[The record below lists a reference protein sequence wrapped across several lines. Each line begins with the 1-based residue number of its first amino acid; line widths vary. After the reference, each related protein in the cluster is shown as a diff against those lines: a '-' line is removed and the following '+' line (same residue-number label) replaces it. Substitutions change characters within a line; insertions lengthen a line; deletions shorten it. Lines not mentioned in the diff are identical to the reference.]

1 MKLFNR
7 KKQEPEN
14 SPTPQV
20 NGNEPDNV
28 EMANN
33 TPPAKT
39 GKTWKDYL
47 KKKVANKSTID
58 VEINDE
64 IATPATP
71 KNKRFFSIKRKA
83 ADKASGEEEQ
93 SSVAEAKP
101 AKPPRQ
107 WFWMKKKKTDENPD
121 GIEEQPKKSKEP
133 KAVSAPRRWRV
144 VLVGFF
150 LLLLFALSGA
160 GIGYASGIQQRLAQ
174 ETQQKLVTAA
184 THFNYGVQALLQSN
198 YEVARLQFEYVLQI
212 EPNFPGLQ
220 EKYTQTMIEI
230 AKNSQ
235 PTATIMPTPTAD
247 MRGVDALFAQA
258 QQLVNAKQGTAA
270 LVVLDTLRNQE
281 ISYRTLDVDA
291 LYYLALRFS
300 GIEKIAI
307 QADQEGGLYDLTLAS
322 RFAPLDHE
330 ALNYATW
337 ARNYITAISYWNV
350 NWERV
355 VYYLNQVYSASPG
368 LQDSKG
374 NSVRSRTIE
383 ALWRYGDVLMNKN
396 DFCEAAKYYQYSLNI
411 MQQDKVAALY
421 NVANLRCIGPALTQA
436 AIPTNTPVVVDTPTP
451 QVIPDT
457 PTL

>member
-1 MKLFNR
+1 MKLFN
-7 KKQEPEN
+7 KKNKESEN
-14 SPTPQV
+14 NPNSQV
-20 NGNEPDNV
+20 NESQQDNA
-28 EMANN
+28 ELANN
-33 TPPAKT
+33 TQTTETSKS
-39 GKTWKDYL
+39 WQFYL
-47 KKKVANKSTID
+47 KKKGAGQSTDQSEKDEESTASAPKKS
-58 VEINDE
+58 
-64 IATPATP
+64 
-71 KNKRFFSIKRKA
+71 KRIFSLKRKA
-83 ADKASGEEEQ
+83 ADKAPGEEIT
-93 SSVAEAKP
+93 SKITEAKP
-101 AKPPRQ
+101 VKPPRQ
-107 WFWMKKKKTDENPD
+107 WFWMRKKKAADNPD
-121 GIEEQPKKSKEP
+121 SIEEQPKKSKKP
-133 KAVSAPRRWRV
+133 KAGSTPRRWRV

-184 THFNYGVQALLQSN
+184 THFNYGVQAMLQSN

-235 PTATIMPTPTAD
+235 PTPTIMPTPTAD
-247 MRGVDALFAQA
+247 MRGVETLFAQA
-258 QQLVNAKQGTAA
+258 QQQVNAKQGIAA
-270 LVVLDTLRNQE
+270 LVTLDTLRNQD
-281 ISYRTLDVDA
+281 INYRTLEVDA

-300 GIEKIAI
+300 GFEKIAI

-421 NVANLRCIGPALTQA
+421 NTANLRCMGPALTQA
-436 AIPTNTPVVVDTPTP
+436 AMPTNTPVVAATPTP

-457 PTL
+457 PTP